1 MPVGI
6 GLGPG
11 IGWRRGR
18 GRLGR
23 PALLAGSPEESR
35 RPAGS
40 SSSSNGCAVDH
51 TVEYAAAA
59 RLQEALRRRRVAN
72 ECPSDC
78 LLLLQHPSVRPRTSS
93 PRFP

>member
-1 MPVGI
+1 MPRTAAAPASILRVVQ
-6 GLGPG
+6 L
-11 IGWRRGR
+11 RG
-18 GRLGR
+18 G
-23 PALLAGSPEESR
+23 ASASSAAGS
-35 RPAGS
+35 S